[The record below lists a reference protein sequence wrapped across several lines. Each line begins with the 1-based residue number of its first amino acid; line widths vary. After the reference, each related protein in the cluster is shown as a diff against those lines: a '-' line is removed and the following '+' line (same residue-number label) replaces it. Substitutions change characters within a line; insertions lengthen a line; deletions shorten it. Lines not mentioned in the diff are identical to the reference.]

1 MINRALTTLFLAL
14 PVLAH
19 ADKVNLPAEP
29 GQVSVFHAVI
39 EDPPLFN
46 GLAGA
51 FDGVY
56 GATPPGLE
64 LPSGAVSRAIDMASP
79 SAYAVAYSPP
89 QVDNPYINL
98 FNSNVQLPGYQSV
111 MIVGQTN
118 VPIPSNAAQPDYRPS
133 YAPPSL
139 NDYGP
144 APTNPGQN
152 INTWGLQSG
161 GSTGQ

>member
-1 MINRALTTLFLAL
+1 MTNRTLTTLLLAL
-14 PVLAH
+14 PVFAI
-19 ADKVNLPAEP
+19 ADKVNQPVEP
-29 GQVSVFHAVI
+29 GQVSVFHAVLD
-39 EDPPLFN
+39 DPPLFN
-46 GLAGA
+46 GLVGA

-64 LPSGAVSRAIDMASP
+64 LPSGAMSLANDMASP

-89 QVDNPYINL
+89 LTDNPYINL

-111 MIVGQTN
+111 MIVGQN
-118 VPIPSNAAQPDYRPS
+118 PQIPSGAAQPDYRPS

-139 NDYGP
+139 DNYGP
-144 APTNPGQN
+144 APTNPGSN